1 MHFIVHPAAEQ
12 ELREALARSEAEF
25 GPRVAG
31 QLQRRI
37 DKLGDLLMR
46 DPNLGTP
53 SLAGTRSL
61 PLGRYPYSLVYRV
74 EASTLTV
81 LALMHQSRK
90 PGYWSRRG

>member
-1 MHFIVHPAAEQ
+1 MHLIVHPAAEQ
-12 ELREALARSEAEF
+12 ELRDALARSEAEF

-31 QLQRRI
+31 HLQRRI
-37 DKLGDLLMR
+37 DQLGERLLR
-46 DPNLGTP
+46 EPDLGTP
-53 SLAGTRSL
+53 SLAATRTL

-81 LALMHQSRK
+81 LALMHQRRK

>member
-1 MHFIVHPAAEQ
+1 MHLILHPAAEQ
-12 ELREALARSEAEF
+12 ELRDALARSEAEF
-25 GPRVAG
+25 GPQVAR

-37 DKLGDLLMR
+37 DKLGETLMR
-46 DPNLGTP
+46 DPSLGTP
-53 SLAGTRSL
+53 SLARARVL

-90 PGYWSRRG
+90 PGYWTRRG